1 MLQFPIQN
9 KNIKDIKK
17 IVKGDI
23 NVIKLYI
30 IQTLDLNFKR
40 FDIIYQVN

>member
-9 KNIKDIKK
+9 TNIKDIKK
-17 IVKGDI
+17 IIKGDI

-30 IQTLDLNFKR
+30 IQTLDLNFKK